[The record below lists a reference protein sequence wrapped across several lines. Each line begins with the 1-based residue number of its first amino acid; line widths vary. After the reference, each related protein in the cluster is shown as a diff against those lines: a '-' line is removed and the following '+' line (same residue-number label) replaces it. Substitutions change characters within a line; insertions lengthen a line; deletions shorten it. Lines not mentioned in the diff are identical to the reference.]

1 MRLLFTRRNT
11 IGSYLICLFTRS
23 QWSHCVIVE
32 SESSVIDSTFAHRG
46 VRRRALA
53 TIYSESSKT
62 EEVDIPVPDEAGAL
76 AYARA
81 QIGKPYDWKAILSF
95 VFRRNW
101 SDDRAW
107 FCNELAEACLA
118 AGGKKRFRE
127 NISRI
132 TPRES
137 WMVIS

>member
-11 IGSYLICLFTRS
+11 IGSYLIRAFTWS
-23 QWSHCVIVE
+23 QWSHCVVVE
-32 SESSVIDSTFAHRG
+32 SDSSVIDSTFAHGG
-46 VRRRALA
+46 VCRRPLA
-53 TIYSESSKT
+53 SVYAESSKV
-62 EEVDIPVPDEAGAL
+62 EAVDIPLPDEAAAIG
-76 AYARA
+76 YAVA
-81 QIGKPYDWKAILSF
+81 QIGKPYDWKAVVGFILH
-95 VFRRNW
+95 RNW
-101 SDDRAW
+101 ADDSAW

-127 NISRI
+127 EISRI